1 METSFT
7 TQVAI
12 HPLKEPMGYLDNWM
26 SLGSCFAENIG
37 LKLRNAGFNTLLNP
51 FGVLFNPL
59 SIEKA
64 LRRLIENRP
73 VGEEELFQYGSLWNH
88 FQFSNLHSGTDREA
102 TLQSMNESI
111 AKATTFLNSTNVLLL
126 TFGTAWIYETT
137 TDGEVVANCH
147 KLSSVNF
154 KRRRLSVAEIVKTYT
169 SLINDLPQGIR
180 IVLTVS
186 PVRHWK
192 DGAHENTLSKSTLH
206 LAISEIIEHFPDRV
220 FYFPAYEIVI
230 DELRDYR
237 FYNDDFI
244 HPSTMAIR
252 FLWGRFVQ
260 FAFSDETRNIIGRVE
275 KFKTMISH
283 RPIHP
288 ESNEFMLFQE
298 KIVNER
304 QLLLSEFPFLIIES

>member
-12 HPLKEPMGYLDNWM
+12 HPLKEPMGYPDNWM

-37 LKLRNAGFNTLLNP
+37 QKLRNAGFNTCLNP

-64 LRRLIENRP
+64 IRRLIENKP

-88 FQFSNLHSGTDREA
+88 FQFSNLHSGTDRA
-102 TLQSMNESI
+102 STLQSMNESI
-111 AKATTFLNSTNVLLL
+111 AKATTFLNSTNVLML

-137 TDGEVVANCH
+137 TGGEVVANCH
-147 KLSSVNF
+147 KLSNVNF
-154 KRRRLSVAEIVKTYT
+154 TRRRLSVAEIVKTYT
-169 SLINDLPQGIR
+169 SLINDLPEEIR

-206 LAISEIIEHFPDRV
+206 LAVDELIHLFPDSLA
-220 FYFPAYEIVI
+220 YFPAYEIII

-237 FYNDDFI
+237 FYKEDMV
-244 HPSTMAIR
+244 HPSDQAVNYVWNKFTKWG
-252 FLWGRFVQ
+252 FLSDSRSVIEEVEQ
-260 FAFSDETRNIIGRVE
+260 FRSMEN
-275 KFKTMISH
+275 H
-283 RPIHP
+283 RSIHP
-288 ESNEFMLFQE
+288 ESQE
-298 KIVNER
+298 HKAFINKTKHLR
-304 QLLLSEFPFLIIES
+304 LKLIKRYPYLHL